1 MAAERF
7 IVMNTKIQRTSFVFA
22 GLIGAVTMT
31 VSAPT
36 VLAQCS
42 GSTASAAQSEG
53 NIVTTA
59 VGAGQFNTLVAA
71 VKAAGL
77 ADALSGPGP
86 FTVFA
91 PTDEAFKKLPAG
103 TVESL
108 LKPENKDKLV
118 SILKYH
124 VVPGNLLAADVTK
137 IPAAVTLGG
146 QRIDIRVGTDGVTVD
161 NAKVVKT
168 DITTGNGVIHVID
181 SVIMPS
187 GDSIVATADKA
198 GTFKTLL
205 TACKAAGLDSTL
217 SSDGPFTVFAPTDEA
232 FSKLPAGTI
241 EMLLKPENKDTLA
254 AVLKY
259 HVVSGR
265 VFSNDA
271 IKAGKAATVQGDEIT
286 ITTAGSSVKINDA
299 TVVAADLDA
308 TNGVIHVIDAVI
320 LPKAVADKLA
330 GKK

>member
-1 MAAERF
+1 M
-7 IVMNTKIQRTSFVFA
+7 VMNINVPRMSLVVA
-22 GLIGAVTMT
+22 GLIGAVTVT
-31 VSAPT
+31 VSAPSAH
-36 VLAQCS
+36 AQCA
-42 GSTASAAQSEG
+42 GSTASMAKGEG

-118 SILKYH
+118 AILKYH
-124 VVPGNLLAADVTK
+124 VVSGNVLAADVTK

-146 QRIDIRVGTDGVTVD
+146 QRIDIKAGKDGVMVD

-181 SVIMPS
+181 TVIMPS
-187 GDSIVATADKA
+187 GDNIVATADKA
-198 GTFKTLL
+198 GSFKTLI
-205 TACKAAGLDSTL
+205 TAVKAAGLDSTL
-217 SSDGPFTVFAPTDEA
+217 SSEGPFTVFAPTDDA
-232 FSKLPAGTI
+232 FKKLPAGTV

-271 IKAGKAATVQGDEIT
+271 VNAGKAATVQGDEIK

-299 TVVAADLDA
+299 TVAAADLDA
-308 TNGVIHVIDAVI
+308 TNGVIHVIDTVI
-320 LPKAVADKLA
+320 LPKAVAEKLA
-330 GKK
+330 GKKK

>member
-1 MAAERF
+1 
-7 IVMNTKIQRTSFVFA
+7 MNSKVQRMSFVFA
-22 GLIGAVTMT
+22 GLVGAVTMT

-36 VLAQCS
+36 ALAQCS
-42 GSTASAAQSEG
+42 GSTASAAQGEG

-59 VGAGQFNTLVAA
+59 VAAGQFNTLVAA

-124 VVPGNLLAADVTK
+124 VVSGNVLAADVTK

-146 QRIDIRVGTDGVTVD
+146 QRIDIKAGTDGVTVD

-181 SVIMPS
+181 TVIMPS

-198 GTFKTLL
+198 GSFKTLL

-232 FSKLPAGTI
+232 FKKLPAGTV
-241 EMLLKPENKDTLA
+241 EMLLKPENKDMLA
-254 AVLKY
+254 AVLTY

-271 IKAGKAATVQGDEIT
+271 IKAGRAKTVQGDEIR

-299 TVVAADLDA
+299 TVAAADLDA
-308 TNGVIHVIDAVI
+308 TNGVIHVIDTVI